1 MAMDVQREGVAEA
14 KRRRRIIQGTV
25 GAVVLGA
32 ITLGISRLEPAAPS
46 VDRATVWL
54 DSVKRGEMLRQVRGP
69 GTLVPEEI
77 RYISVSTAGTVERI
91 IILPGPTVEPDTI
104 ILELSNPQLEQSTQ
118 DAELALSAAEAE
130 YADLKVRL
138 ESSLLNDQAAAARVE
153 SDYRMALLQ
162 LEADQELKEAG
173 LIPEIDY
180 KKSKLRADE
189 LANRTQIE
197 KRRLE
202 IGKES
207 VEAQLS
213 SQRARLAQASALFDL
228 RREQLSDLRVRASIA
243 GVLQEVPVEIGQSVP
258 SGTILAVV
266 ARPDKLKTE
275 LRIAETQAKDIV
287 VGQSAK
293 IDTRNGV
300 IEGRVV
306 RIDPAVREGT
316 VTVDIA
322 LIGELPRGARPDLSV
337 DGTIEIERL
346 ENVLYVGRPSYGQ
359 AQSRI
364 TLFRLEPNS
373 NIAVRVPVELGKS
386 SVNTIEI
393 VRGLEVGDQ
402 VILNDISQYEDYDRI
417 RLN

>member
-1 MAMDVQREGVAEA
+1 
-14 KRRRRIIQGTV
+14 
-25 GAVVLGA
+25 
-32 ITLGISRLEPAAPS
+32 
-46 VDRATVWL
+46 
-54 DSVKRGEMLRQVRGP
+54 MLRQVRGP

-91 IILPGPTVEPDTI
+91 VILPGPTVSPDTV

-118 DAELALSAAEAE
+118 DAELALSAANAE

-162 LEADQELKEAG
+162 LEADQELMDAG
-173 LIPEIDY
+173 LIPEIHY
-180 KKSKLRADE
+180 KKSKLQADE
-189 LANRTQIE
+189 LANRTHIE

-202 IGKES
+202 IGEES

-228 RREQLSDLRVRASIA
+228 KREQLSDLRVKASIA

-300 IEGRVV
+300 IDGRVV

-316 VTVDIA
+316 VTVDVA

-359 AQSRI
+359 AHSRI
-364 TLFRLEPNS
+364 TLFRLEVDS
-373 NIAVRVPVELGKS
+373 NIALRVPVELGKS

>member
-25 GAVVLGA
+25 GVIALGA
-32 ITLGISRLEPAAPS
+32 MTLGISRLEPAAPS

-91 IILPGPTVEPDTI
+91 VILPGPTVSPDTI

-118 DAELALSAAEAE
+118 DAELALSAANAE

-162 LEADQELKEAG
+162 LEADQELMNAG
-173 LIPEIDY
+173 LIPEIHY
-180 KKSKLRADE
+180 KKSKLQADE

-202 IGKES
+202 IGEES

-228 RREQLSDLRVRASIA
+228 KREQLSDLRVKASIA

-300 IEGRVV
+300 IDGRVV

-316 VTVDIA
+316 VTVDVA

-359 AQSRI
+359 AHSRI
-364 TLFRLEPNS
+364 TLFRLEVDS
-373 NIAVRVPVELGKS
+373 NIALRVPVELGKS

>member
-1 MAMDVQREGVAEA
+1 
-14 KRRRRIIQGTV
+14 
-25 GAVVLGA
+25 
-32 ITLGISRLEPAAPS
+32 
-46 VDRATVWL
+46 
-54 DSVKRGEMLRQVRGP
+54 MLRQVRGP

-77 RYISVSTAGTVERI
+77 RYISVSTPGTVERI
-91 IILPGPTVEPDTI
+91 VILPGPTVEPKTV
-104 ILELSNPQLEQSTQ
+104 ILELSNPQLEQSTH

-162 LEADQELKEAG
+162 LEADQELMNAG

-180 KKSKLRADE
+180 KKSKLQADE

-202 IGKES
+202 IGEES

-213 SQRARLAQASALFDL
+213 SQRARLAQASALYEL
-228 RREQLSDLRVRASIA
+228 KREQLSDLRVRASIA

-258 SGTILAVV
+258 AGTILAVV

-300 IEGRVV
+300 IDGRVV

-364 TLFRLEPNS
+364 TLFRLERDS
-373 NIAVRVPVELGKS
+373 NIALRVPVELGKS